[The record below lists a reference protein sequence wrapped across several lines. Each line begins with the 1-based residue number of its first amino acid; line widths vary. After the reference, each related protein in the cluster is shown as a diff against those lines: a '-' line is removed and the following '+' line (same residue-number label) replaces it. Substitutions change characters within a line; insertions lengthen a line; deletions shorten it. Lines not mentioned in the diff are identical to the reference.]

1 MNEEEQWKHWNQ
13 NDINEEIA
21 KTFVQIFDVIK
32 TQQELINMIAAVSY
46 THLTLPTIY
55 SV

>member
-32 TQQELINMIAAVSY
+32 TQQELINMIADFVGIN
-46 THLTLPTIY
+46 PNEEE
-55 SV
+55 